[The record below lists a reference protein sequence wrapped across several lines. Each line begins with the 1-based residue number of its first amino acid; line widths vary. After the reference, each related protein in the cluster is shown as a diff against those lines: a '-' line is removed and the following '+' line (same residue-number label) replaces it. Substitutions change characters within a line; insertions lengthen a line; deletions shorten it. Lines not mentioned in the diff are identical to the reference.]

1 VARLGEAGLSTGDSN
16 NPDPV
21 ELPVLKQI
29 LAMPIVKRNLA
40 RRYRL
45 DRSYDIPYL
54 AGYSWDASVIYIDRD
69 MPPEMTWK
77 GKPFPTDRFLELHE
91 TLEKALIDAIR
102 SGDPAG
108 AMLLILLQFKR
119 NPIGTERDDL
129 ELYFRTHGAAEAY
142 EEHTVQLRIGSDGLA
157 AYDKFMDAH
166 VKTAEH
172 ERIIRVPPDLDL
184 TPYAP
189 ASAKDQAAYRLLAK
203 LRQAMQ

>member
-1 VARLGEAGLSTGDSN
+1 LSTGDPN

-29 LAMPIVKRNLA
+29 LALPIIKRNLA

-54 AGYSWDASVIYIDRD
+54 AGYSWDASAIYIDRD
-69 MPPEMTWK
+69 MPEEMTWQGK
-77 GKPFPTDRFLELHE
+77 GFPTDRFLEMHE
-91 TLEKALIDAIR
+91 MFEKAQIDAIR
-102 SGDPAG
+102 SNDPAA
-108 AMLLILLQFKR
+108 AMLLTLLKFKR
-119 NPIGTERDDL
+119 NPIGSDRDDL
-129 ELYFRTHGAAEAY
+129 ELYLRTHGAAEAY
-142 EEHTVQLRIGSDGLA
+142 EEYAVRIAIGTEGLA
-157 AYDKFMDAH
+157 AYRAFMDKH

-189 ASAKDQAAYRLLAK
+189 ASAKDKAAYKLLARM
-203 LRQAMQ
+203 RQAMQ